1 MNLDEIDFQSEVQAP
16 VGRFYAALTDPVE
29 TVISWRR
36 TTAEQALYYLEHRS
50 ELIDRYAGQY
60 ILLQEGQVRWH
71 SDISDLAAA
80 GVLAGE
86 RRDQALW
93 MKYVDPN
100 EAEDER
106 FAVYEHALAQS
117 ASDSL
122 TANKNAYQ
130 KARNSLIGAEN

>member
-1 MNLDEIDFQSEVQAP
+1 MSI
-16 VGRFYAALTDPVE
+16 AA
-29 TVISWRR
+29 
-36 TTAEQALYYLEHRS
+36 

-71 SDISDLAAA
+71 SDISDLRRSRR
-80 GVLAGE
+80 VLAGE

-93 MKYVDPN
+93 MKYVDPD

-117 ASDSL
+117 AKA
-122 TANKNAYQ
+122 TA
-130 KARNSLIGAEN
+130 